1 MHRINLIP
9 GFILIASGVLACTTA
24 TATTLQTGSLSAQI
38 TGSAGNDLTKWCRGG
53 PGQPPTYEC
62 ESGRR

>member
-1 MHRINLIP
+1 MRLLPILP
-9 GFILIASGVLACTTA
+9 GAVVFTTIAF
-24 TATTLQTGSLSAQI
+24 SLSAAHLPDTVARGPVSEIVQAPGLDI
-38 TGSAGNDLTKWCRGG
+38 HKWCRGG

>member
-1 MHRINLIP
+1 MRLLPILP
-9 GFILIASGVLACTTA
+9 GAVVFSAIAF
-24 TATTLQTGSLSAQI
+24 SLNAAHMPNTVTRGAVGEI
-38 TGSAGNDLTKWCRGG
+38 TQAPGPDFHKWCRGG

>member
-1 MHRINLIP
+1 MHRINRIP
-9 GFILIASGVLACTTA
+9 GLILIATGALACTTA
-24 TATTLQTGSLSAQI
+24 TATTLQTSPLPVQI
-38 TGSAGNDLTKWCRGG
+38 TASAGNDLTKWCRGG